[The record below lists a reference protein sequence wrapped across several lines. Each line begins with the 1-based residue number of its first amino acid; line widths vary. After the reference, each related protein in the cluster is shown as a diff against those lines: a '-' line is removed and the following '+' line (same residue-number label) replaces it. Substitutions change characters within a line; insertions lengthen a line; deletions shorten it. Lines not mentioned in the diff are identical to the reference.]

1 MPQNNLYFWFF
12 FTEYDPPVPDVS
24 LTELDD
30 KTNVDLSIDY
40 ENEIYED
47 DEDEEWDE
55 TNSNF
60 ENNYES
66 EISNIKSEDG
76 YFDENSANDDD
87 DTDVD
92 NNLFCDLCEFSK
104 TFLNV
109 EDLESHISIVHQ
121 NLGEDK
127 SQNKDYQCEFC
138 EKSFN
143 KSVSLKVHIR
153 KLHKNPRK
161 DCKLCEKKSFASTS
175 ALKKHMDDVHKGLK
189 KFKCELCDKKFK
201 SKVGIEYHKNFFHG
215 DPETVASLKPYKCDL
230 CELTFDKQ
238 SRADEH
244 KSRVHLRIKNFKCHL
259 CNMKYR

>member
-1 MPQNNLYFWFF
+1 M
-12 FTEYDPPVPDVS
+12 
-24 LTELDD
+24 
-30 KTNVDLSIDY
+30 
-40 ENEIYED
+40 
-47 DEDEEWDE
+47 
-55 TNSNF
+55 
-60 ENNYES
+60 
-66 EISNIKSEDG
+66 
-76 YFDENSANDDD
+76 
-87 DTDVD
+87 
-92 NNLFCDLCEFSK
+92 CEFSK

-121 NLGEDK
+121 NLASEDK
-127 SQNKDYQCEFC
+127 SQNKEYECEFC

-143 KSVSLKVHIR
+143 NSVSLKVHIR

-161 DCKLCEKKSFASTS
+161 DCKLCEVKKSFASTS
-175 ALKKHMDDVHKGLK
+175 ALKKHMDDVHKGIK
-189 KFKCELCDKKFK
+189 KFKCDLCDKKFK

-244 KSRVHLRIKNFKCHL
+244 KSRVHLQIKNFKCHL

>member
-1 MPQNNLYFWFF
+1 MLSVCFF
-12 FTEYDPPVPDVS
+12 FILTEYDPPVVPDVS
-24 LTELDD
+24 ITELDD

-40 ENEIYED
+40 ENEIYD
-47 DEDEEWDE
+47 DEDVEWNEE
-55 TNSNF
+55 TNSNV
-60 ENNYES
+60 ENYEYD
-66 EISNIKSEDG
+66 EDETSNIKSEDG
-76 YFDENSANDDD
+76 YFDDSNDTE
-87 DTDVD
+87 DTI
-92 NNLFCDLCEFSK
+92 NLFCDLCEFSK

-121 NLGEDK
+121 NLASEDK
-127 SQNKDYQCEFC
+127 SQNKEYECEFC

-143 KSVSLKVHIR
+143 NSVSLKVHIR

-161 DCKLCEKKSFASTS
+161 DCKLCEVKKSFASTS
-175 ALKKHMDDVHKGLK
+175 ALKKHMDDVHKGIK
-189 KFKCELCDKKFK
+189 KFKCDLCDKKFK

-244 KSRVHLRIKNFKCHL
+244 KSRVHLQIKNFKCHL